1 MNEDTAFAAIAC
13 TAIIAIIFYFSF
25 RQHDET
31 SIKLEAMKAGLIQKI
46 DPETKE
52 PIWTKP

>member
-1 MNEDTAFAAIAC
+1 MNENTAFAAIGC
-13 TAIIAIIFYFSF
+13 TAIISIIFYFSF

-31 SIKLEAMKAGLIQKI
+31 TLKLEAIKSGLIQKI